1 MTTPKIPTMDDAL
14 AVVQRD
20 QPVNRTLDLPPLQV
34 NVKHGDVLG
43 FGDQEVTAQ
52 LIRIY
57 RIAGHDPA
65 LAQEL
70 TDTQLRLWLLYAANL
85 LAVNREAVPGFD
97 FKGALT
103 WLVRNIPAEPV
114 MPAPNRAEFELQV
127 LGRTGWLRAALKA
140 KVARLP
146 DQVRQQAAACYG
158 PPPSTSNA
166 PSGPGASS
174 GPGGQSPPLDK
185 DLLRKELLPKLQ
197 NLLLNHVVQWRRQP
211 GQEPRF
217 QQWEDLGLIARLAQA
232 VAWQML
238 QPYAAA
244 REDGPFFTGFDY
256 FSKIY
261 DKTRTMP
268 TGQDLVKHLMNRA
281 YVVGEDTSAGK
292 PVFTLAGY
300 DSMRSDD
307 RVFLFKMLGQW
318 IADEPSVRKL
328 AVYFF
333 QHIGSNSHA
342 GAEGGG
348 GVGLVT
354 EFRTDRPESQARWE
368 TIETIVHEMTHNL
381 IHPTLLAQVDKVRR
395 PMVIKEGF
403 IEVVT
408 REVFNWMIDNRSE
421 ASTKRLMMGVEGQL
435 VPPVRKTTLGY
446 AESGA
451 YADQIFQLVGR
462 ERFLTAFMTGDI
474 ELVGLSPS

>member
-1 MTTPKIPTMDDAL
+1 MTTQKIPTMEDAL

-20 QPVNRTLDLPPLQV
+20 QPVDRTLDLPPLQV
-34 NVKHGDVLG
+34 NAKHGDVLG
-43 FGDQEVTAQ
+43 LSDQEVTVRLAS
-52 LIRIY
+52 IY

-65 LAQEL
+65 LAQRL
-70 TDTQLRLWLLYAANL
+70 TDTQLRLWLLYAVNL

-103 WLVRNIPAEPV
+103 WLVNNMPAEPV
-114 MPAPNRAEFELQV
+114 MPAPNRREFELQV
-127 LGRTGWLRAALKA
+127 LGRTRWLRTALKA

-158 PPPSTSNA
+158 PPPSNPNV

-174 GPGGQSPPLDK
+174 EQTPPLDK

-197 NLLLNHVVQWRRQP
+197 NLLLNHVVQWSRPSGR
-211 GQEPRF
+211 EPRF
-217 QQWEDLGLIARLAQA
+217 QQWEDLGLIARLAQT
-232 VAWQML
+232 VAWQTL

-261 DKTRTMP
+261 DKTRTLP
-268 TGQDLVKHLMNRA
+268 TEQDLVKHLMNRA
-281 YVVGEDTSAGK
+281 YVAGEDTSAGK
-292 PVFTLAGY
+292 SVFTLAGY

-307 RVFLFKMLGQW
+307 RVFLFKTLGQW
-318 IADEPSVRKL
+318 IAEQPSVRRL
-328 AVYFF
+328 AIYFF
-333 QHIGSNSHA
+333 QHIGSSTHA
-342 GAEGGG
+342 GTDGG

-368 TIETIVHEMTHNL
+368 TIETIVHEMAHNL
-381 IHPTLLAQVDKVRR
+381 IHPNLLAQVDKVRR

-408 REVFNWMIDNRSE
+408 REVFNWMIDNGSE

-446 AESGA
+446 AESGV

-462 ERFLTAFMTGDI
+462 ERFLTAFFTGDI